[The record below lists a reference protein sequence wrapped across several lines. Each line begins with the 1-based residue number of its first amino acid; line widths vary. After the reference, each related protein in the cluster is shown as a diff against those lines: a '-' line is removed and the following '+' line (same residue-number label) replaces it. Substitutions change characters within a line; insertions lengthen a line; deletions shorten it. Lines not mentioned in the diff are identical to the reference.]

1 MRPHVRHL
9 DPVLLGDPEVVP
21 ARRGRRWRAAGAA
34 AGGTHAELSA
44 VSAEDHDWMDGQAGD
59 RCGPARKRHKL
70 FSGFGP
76 RWKVRKINV
85 DGDRVSFSGIPKII

>member
-1 MRPHVRHL
+1 
-9 DPVLLGDPEVVP
+9 
-21 ARRGRRWRAAGAA
+21 
-34 AGGTHAELSA
+34 
-44 VSAEDHDWMDGQAGD
+44 MDGQAGA

-76 RWKVRKINV
+76 SWKVRKINV